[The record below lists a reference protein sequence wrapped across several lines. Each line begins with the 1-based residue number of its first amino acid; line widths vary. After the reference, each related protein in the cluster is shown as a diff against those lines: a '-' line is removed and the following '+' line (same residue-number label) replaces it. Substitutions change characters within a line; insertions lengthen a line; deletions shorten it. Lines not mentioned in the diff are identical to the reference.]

1 MGLLDHAF
9 PLLEDD
15 PQCRPPGRIIEN
27 GAGTLDEEHPVK
39 EEAVPQAPTG
49 AGEEAT
55 LAAPGA
61 PGGIEPD
68 VVVKQVTEETAD
80 GEITC
85 LYDSANDPTFCPAQ
99 PSEPTPEEALAQLL
113 TRGQAMTGSVQEPP
127 THREDEHECSTDS
140 DMRES
145 MEGLSLG
152 AVLSQR
158 LRPPPETQPDVELS
172 TEEAST
178 QRDLNKLRRPDGRS
192 RQLNRAWWDTAE
204 YE

>member
-1 MGLLDHAF
+1 MPA
-9 PLLEDD
+9 
-15 PQCRPPGRIIEN
+15 
-27 GAGTLDEEHPVK
+27 
-39 EEAVPQAPTG
+39 G
-49 AGEEAT
+49 AGEGAT
-55 LAAPGA
+55 LAAPRA

-68 VVVKQVTEETAD
+68 VVVEQVMEETAD

-85 LYDSANDPTFCPAQ
+85 LYDNANDPTFCPAW
-99 PSEPTPEEALAQLL
+99 PSEPTPEEALTQLL

-127 THREDEHECSTDS
+127 SRREDNHECSTDS

-158 LRPPPETQPDVELS
+158 LGPPPETQPDVEHS
-172 TEEAST
+172 AEEAST
-178 QRDLNKLRRPDGRS
+178 WQDLNKLWRPDGRS
-192 RQLNRAWWDTAE
+192 RQLNRAWRDTAE

>member
-1 MGLLDHAF
+1 MIHREL
-9 PLLEDD
+9 
-15 PQCRPPGRIIEN
+15 GRYV
-27 GAGTLDEEHPVK
+27 DEERPVRV
-39 EEAVPQAPTG
+39 EAVPQVPAG
-49 AGEEAT
+49 AGEEAPPAAPIGADEEVT
-55 LAAPGA
+55 LAVPRA

-68 VVVKQVTEETAD
+68 VVVEQVTEETAD

-85 LYDSANDPTFCPAQ
+85 LYDSANDPTFCPAR

-113 TRGQAMTGSVQEPP
+113 TRGQAMTGLVREPP
-127 THREDEHECSTDS
+127 SHCEDEPECSTDS
-140 DMRES
+140 DMWES

-158 LRPPPETQPDVELS
+158 LGPPPETQPDMEHP

-178 QRDLNKLRRPDGRS
+178 QQDLNKLRRPNGHS
-192 RQLNRAWWDTAE
+192 RQLNRAWQDTAE

>member
-1 MGLLDHAF
+1 M
-9 PLLEDD
+9 
-15 PQCRPPGRIIEN
+15 
-27 GAGTLDEEHPVK
+27 LDEECPVR
-39 EEAVPQAPTG
+39 EEAVPQASAG

-61 PGGIEPD
+61 PGSIEPNM
-68 VVVKQVTEETAD
+68 VVEQVTVETAD

-85 LYDSANDPTFCPAQ
+85 LYDSANDPTFCPAW

-113 TRGQAMTGSVQEPP
+113 TKGQTMTGSVREPP
-127 THREDEHECSTDS
+127 SRREEKHECSTDS

-145 MEGLSLG
+145 MEGLSLD
-152 AVLSQR
+152 AILSQR
-158 LRPPPETQPDVELS
+158 LGPPPEAQPDVEHS

-178 QRDLNKLRRPDGRS
+178 QQDLNKLRRPEGHS
-192 RQLNRAWWDTAE
+192 CQLNWAWRDTAE